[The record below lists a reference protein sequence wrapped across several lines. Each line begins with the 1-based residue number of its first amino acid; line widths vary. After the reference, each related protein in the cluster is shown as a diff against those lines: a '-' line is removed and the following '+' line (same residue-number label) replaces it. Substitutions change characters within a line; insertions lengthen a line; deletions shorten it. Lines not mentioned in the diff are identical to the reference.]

1 MSNGTYVFKTT
12 LLILFLFTNGLDNTA
27 YPGTE
32 NQIPVRIRDEFS
44 RVKSPVYSD
53 VENLGNLTVNTTV
66 YVLNFIH
73 AKTISGPTNN
83 EARKEFI
90 VRQSQFITQI

>member
-1 MSNGTYVFKTT
+1 M
-12 LLILFLFTNGLDNTA
+12 LIFFFFTNELDNTA
-27 YPGTE
+27 KPGTE
-32 NQIPVRIRDEFS
+32 NQIPVRTRDEFS
-44 RVKSPVYSD
+44 RVKSPVCSY
-53 VENLGNLTVNTTV
+53 VENLGNLTVNTKV

-83 EARKEFI
+83 KARKEFI

>member
-1 MSNGTYVFKTT
+1 M
-12 LLILFLFTNGLDNTA
+12 FLFTNGLDNTA
-27 YPGTE
+27 YPRTK
-32 NQIPVRIRDEFS
+32 NQIPVRTRDEFS

-73 AKTISGPTNN
+73 AKTISRPTIYN

-90 VRQSQFITQI
+90 VRQSPFITQI